1 MADVSQQ
8 EIWDEKERYYLE
20 RISAL
25 EDQVKMLD
33 RRNKIDMM
41 LMESQI
47 EVYAAEIES
56 LQREKDKLIK

>member
-8 EIWDEKERYYLE
+8 EIWGEKERYYLE

-25 EDQVKMLD
+25 EDHVKMLD